1 MSHWRWRCAAS
12 FVALAAQAI
21 SRFDWVFCIFGAFLI
36 YTAWKLATSDE
47 EDESE
52 ENAVL
57 VAVRRVLPIA
67 SGCRG
72 ASVTARID
80 GKWFVT
86 PSHYSTADEVER
98 VIAAVAAL
106 TV

>member
-1 MSHWRWRCAAS
+1 MSHWRWPCAAS

-21 SRFDWVFCIFGAFLI
+21 SRFDWVFGVFGAFLI

-57 VAVRRVLPIA
+57 VTVRRVLPIA
-67 SGCRG
+67 SGHRG

-86 PSHYSTADEVER
+86 PSHYSTADEVGR
-98 VIAAVAAL
+98 VIAAVAAV